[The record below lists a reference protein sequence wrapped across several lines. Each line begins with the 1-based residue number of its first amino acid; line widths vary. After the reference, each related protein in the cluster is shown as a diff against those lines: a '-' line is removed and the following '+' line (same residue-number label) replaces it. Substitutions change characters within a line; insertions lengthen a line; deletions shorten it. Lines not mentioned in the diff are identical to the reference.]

1 MLRILDRHSAKRNA
15 ALSGY
20 SSSILIL
27 RVFWYASG
35 MAPPFKFLHTGD
47 LHLGKSFYEHSLL
60 EDQAFMLAALERLL
74 CADPG
79 GSPGYRALII
89 AGDVFDRS
97 IPPQEAVELF
107 GGFLGRI
114 KAARPELAVLI
125 IPGNHD
131 SPQRLGYGRELFAGM
146 GVHVACGEEGAALP
160 VVLDCG
166 GVSAACF
173 LLPFVYPSP
182 SRDGAFGE
190 SAFDEIA
197 GKLEAA
203 RKRAV
208 ERGAEKTV
216 LAAHLF
222 CRGGEGSGSERNV
235 LGQAGQVDP
244 ALFAGF
250 DYAALGHL
258 HRSQKAAPNAWYAG
272 SPLAYS
278 FDEAGETKHVLSVE
292 FDGDVRVTPL
302 PLTPLRPLRRLSGP
316 FSRFLKGED
325 AELAEAQA
333 CYLEISLSDGE
344 LTENALP
351 LLRRRF
357 PYLLMVR
364 QDRAREAALPAGIVR
379 GSSGGGR
386 DNLDDFREFLADIY
400 GTPDE
405 GDKTGEEKC
414 RTFAEVLETVRE
426 EQA

>member
-1 MLRILDRHSAKRNA
+1 M
-15 ALSGY
+15 
-20 SSSILIL
+20 
-27 RVFWYASG
+27 
-35 MAPPFKFLHTGD
+35 PPFKFLHTAD
-47 LHLGKSFYEHSLL
+47 LHLGKTFYEYSLAD
-60 EDQAFMLAALERLL
+60 DQAFMLKGLECLL
-74 CADPG
+74 GDP
-79 GSPGYRALII
+79 SYRALII
-89 AGDVFDRS
+89 SGDVFDRS

-146 GVHVACGEEGAALP
+146 GVHIACGEESAFTP
-160 VVLDCG
+160 VMLEYGRLSC
-166 GVSAACF
+166 ACF

-182 SRDGAFGE
+182 SRENAFTE
-190 SAFDEIA
+190 TAR
-197 GKLEAA
+197 KLEAA
-203 RKRAV
+203 RKLAV
-208 ERGAEKTV
+208 KRGADITV

-222 CRGGEGSGSERNV
+222 CRGGQGAGSERNV
-235 LGQAGQVDP
+235 LGQAEQVDP
-244 ALFAGF
+244 ALFSGF

-278 FDEAGETKHVLSVE
+278 FDEAGETKHVLSAA
-292 FDGDVRVTPL
+292 FGSDTDRDSASNLQPDGGPFPRVSPVVTPL
-302 PLTPLRPLRRLSGP
+302 PVTPLRPLRRLSGQ
-316 FSRFLKGED
+316 FSRFLKEND
-325 AELAEAQA
+325 EELTEAEQ

-364 QDRAREAALPAGIVR
+364 QDRARDAALSAGIVR
-379 GSSGGGR
+379 GSSGGSR
-386 DNLDDFREFLADIY
+386 DNLDDFREFLVDIY
-400 GTPDE
+400 GTLD
-405 GDKTGEEKC
+405 GAGEEKC

-426 EQA
+426 DQA